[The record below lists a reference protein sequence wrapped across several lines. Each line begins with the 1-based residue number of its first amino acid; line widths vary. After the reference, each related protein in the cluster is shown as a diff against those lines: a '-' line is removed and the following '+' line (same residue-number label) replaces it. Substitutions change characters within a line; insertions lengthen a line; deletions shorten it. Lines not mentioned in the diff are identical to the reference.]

1 MFIFIYGADTYR
13 SQQKL
18 KEIIDSYKEIRRGG
32 LNLEYLDSSKLD
44 FQEFKNRIQQVSIFN
59 EKKLIILLNQPF
71 ANIELKQK
79 FLEEEKK
86 YNFLTKIASSSDIV
100 LFYEK
105 GEVSKKD
112 PFFIFLKQHSK
123 SQEFQ
128 LLTGQKLK
136 KWIEDSFKIQQ
147 SKIEPRAIQLLIDFV
162 GNDLW
167 RLSNEIKKLISY
179 QKDELIKVDDV
190 LLLVKPKIDLN
201 IFNTIDAIAI
211 KDKKTALNLLHSH
224 IEKGDSLPYLFSM
237 IVYQFRNLLIIKDLI
252 ESGRPNHLLLKETKL
267 HPYVVQK
274 TYKQAQRFTFLE
286 LSKIY
291 QKILQI
297 DTNIKT
303 GKIDPEIALD
313 LLVAEI

>member
-79 FLEEEKK
+79 LLEEEKK

-136 KWIEDSFKIQQ
+136 KWIEDSLKIQQ

-211 KDKKTALNLLHSH
+211 KDKKMALNLLHSH